1 MDINLKLQVPTE
13 LCKALNKLADVL
25 EGLAG
30 TETQQVTAEGW
41 EACPN
46 PPVQKWQQPTPQP
59 VQQTVPQQAVA
70 PQQTVQQPVQQQ
82 TVAPQQVA
90 PQQTVAPQP
99 VPTTAV
105 SYKLEDLSKAAVSL
119 LDAGRQPE
127 LLELLVQFGVQS
139 LPDLPGEQYGAFAT
153 ALRQKGAQI

>member
-30 TETQQVTAEGW
+30 TETQQVAQ
-41 EACPN
+41 
-46 PPVQKWQQPTPQP
+46 PVTPQQVQQPVAPQQTVTPQQVQQAVPQPVQQPTPQP
-59 VQQTVPQQAVA
+59 V
-70 PQQTVQQPVQQQ
+70 
-82 TVAPQQVA
+82 
-90 PQQTVAPQP
+90 
-99 VPTTAV
+99 PTTAI

-127 LLELLVQFGVQS
+127 LLELLAQFGVQS
-139 LPDLPGEQYGAFAT
+139 LPDLQAEQYGAFAT